1 MLSNILDL
9 LLRKHFQGKIMQ
21 NIVSAPVGWCDGA
34 GYDFQCRGVLLIWI
48 IVRHGPAALAVCASE
63 GCLEIFLLVY
73 HFSLSS
79 LSLGDGRYRLRY
91 CLKGPFNPKHEY
103 EINMFKP
110 TQNTNQPTP
119 HPTFTL
125 SLNTVYV
132 IAVLKMLT
140 KFICYHIIILNYCE
154 SNT

>member
-34 GYDFQCRGVLLIWI
+34 GYNFQCRGVLLIWI

-91 CLKGPFNPKHEY
+91 CLKGPLNPKHQ
-103 EINMFKP
+103 P
-110 TQNTNQPTP
+110 TNPTP
-119 HPTFTL
+119 HLHPFIKHSIRYRCFKNANKIYLL
-125 SLNTVYV
+125 SHHYFKL
-132 IAVLKMLT
+132 L
-140 KFICYHIIILNYCE
+140 
-154 SNT
+154 